1 METTSSQPK
10 RHTKKSNPRL
20 PPREPR
26 PQAQAQPQLLNHH
39 RETPT
44 GITWSSCRPDTQGA
58 SARAASPPAPAVA
71 VAVGPT
77 AMRAAPRAALSMA
90 AGEVGTHASSL
101 LLDSAL
107 GLVKQLDVIVSQAE
121 ARTLSCI
128 VSLLV
133 LEPTSQ
139 LVWFA

>member
-1 METTSSQPK
+1 
-10 RHTKKSNPRL
+10 
-20 PPREPR
+20 
-26 PQAQAQPQLLNHH
+26 
-39 RETPT
+39 
-44 GITWSSCRPDTQGA
+44 
-58 SARAASPPAPAVA
+58 
-71 VAVGPT
+71 
-77 AMRAAPRAALSMA
+77 MA